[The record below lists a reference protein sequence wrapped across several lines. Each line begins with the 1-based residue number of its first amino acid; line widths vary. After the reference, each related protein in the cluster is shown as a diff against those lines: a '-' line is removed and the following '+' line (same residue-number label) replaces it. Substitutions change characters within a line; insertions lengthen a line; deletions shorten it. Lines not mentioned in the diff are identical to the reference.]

1 MDTDLGNIGR
11 RHATLS
17 AGGKSR
23 QILVQTK
30 LSLVYF
36 LGFTTHLEVC
46 LCSATIWCMNESM
59 RLWLRLVPAYAAG
72 YFLSYGLRSVNAVI
86 APELMLELGI
96 GAAGLGMLTS
106 AYFLA
111 FGLFQL
117 PLGLLL
123 DRFGPRKVE
132 AALLLVA
139 AGGCALFA
147 VGTTLQTLAVARAL
161 IGLGVSAC
169 LMASF
174 KAFSQWFAVERMPSL
189 TATIMVAGG
198 LGALTASVPVEAA
211 LPLLGWRGVFLLV
224 GALLV
229 LAAGYLMT
237 VPDKRVEG
245 AGESFVQ
252 QIRTLGSIYGNRTFW
267 RFAPQGSL
275 TVGGFMAVQGL
286 WAVPW
291 LIEVNHVSRSDA
303 AGVLLLMS
311 IAMLVGFL
319 FVATCSVGLAR
330 RGISPMTLLTVGM
343 GLALAAE
350 LAIILGVAP
359 AAWLW
364 PLLGLSFSLGNVAY
378 SQLAAAFPVALSGRV
393 NTALNLLVFVGAFL
407 LQWGIGA
414 AVDAFVLSGLA
425 RADAFKATFSALLA
439 AQAVAFVWFLVPVK
453 RSAS

>member
-1 MDTDLGNIGR
+1 
-11 RHATLS
+11 
-17 AGGKSR
+17 
-23 QILVQTK
+23 
-30 LSLVYF
+30 
-36 LGFTTHLEVC
+36 
-46 LCSATIWCMNESM
+46 
-59 RLWLRLVPAYAAG
+59 
-72 YFLSYGLRSVNAVI
+72 
-86 APELMLELGI
+86 
-96 GAAGLGMLTS
+96 MLTS